1 MKNSASENSPSRNFP
16 RGLSAKRF
24 DIVVRGMIELIDF
37 RAGYRGI
44 EKIRIDNLQIGPGE
58 ILGVLGRNG
67 SGKSTFLKAL
77 VGILPYEGR
86 ALLDKTEISAMTHT
100 ERAGRIAYLP
110 QQLSSSHMSIA
121 TLVAHGRFSRMP
133 FSKVMGEKD
142 REAVR
147 NALKMTGL
155 WEERHRNVAELSGGE
170 RQRAYLAM
178 VLAQET
184 EYLLLDEPAAS
195 LDISHQIETMELLKQ
210 LAKDGRGIV
219 ITSHD
224 LPQSAAYCDRICV
237 IDRGRAAPAIPAAA
251 LAEEREMLREKIG
264 VTLTPAGKGLYP
276 YVLDR

>member
-1 MKNSASENSPSRNFP
+1 
-16 RGLSAKRF
+16 
-24 DIVVRGMIELIDF
+24 MIELKDF
-37 RAGYRGI
+37 RAGYKGV
-44 EKIRIDNLQIGPGE
+44 EKIRVDELRIEPGR
-58 ILGVLGRNG
+58 ILGLLGRNG

-77 VGILPYEGR
+77 VGIIPYGGH
-86 ALLDKTEISAMTHT
+86 AILDKTETSSMTHQ
-100 ERAGRIAYLP
+100 ERARRIAYLP
-110 QQLSSSHMSIA
+110 QQLSPVSMSVG
-121 TLVAHGRFSRMP
+121 TLVAHGRFARMS
-133 FSKVMGEKD
+133 FSKIMGVKD

-147 NALKMTGL
+147 HALEMSGL
-155 WEERHRNVAELSGGE
+155 WEERHRSVAELSGGE

-195 LDISHQIETMELLKQ
+195 LDIAHQIEIMELLKQ
-210 LAKDGRGIV
+210 LSSDGRGIV

-237 IDRGRAAPAIPAAA
+237 IDRGRAALAIPAAE
-251 LAEEREMLREKIG
+251 LVEKTEMLRETLG

>member
-1 MKNSASENSPSRNFP
+1 
-16 RGLSAKRF
+16 
-24 DIVVRGMIELIDF
+24 MIELKDF
-37 RAGYRGI
+37 RAGYKGV
-44 EKIRIDNLQIGPGE
+44 EKIRVDELRIEPGR
-58 ILGVLGRNG
+58 ILGLLGRNG

-77 VGILPYEGR
+77 VGIIPYGGH
-86 ALLDKTEISAMTHT
+86 AILDKTETSSMTHR
-100 ERAGRIAYLP
+100 ERARRIACLP
-110 QQLSSSHMSIA
+110 QQLSPVSMSVG
-121 TLVAHGRFSRMP
+121 TLVAHGRFARMS
-133 FSKVMGEKD
+133 FSKIMGVKD

-147 NALKMTGL
+147 HALEMTGL
-155 WEERHRNVAELSGGE
+155 WEERHRSVAELSGGE

-195 LDISHQIETMELLKQ
+195 LDIAHQIEIMELLKQ
-210 LAKDGRGIV
+210 LSSDGRGIV

-237 IDRGRAAPAIPAAA
+237 IDRGRAALAIPAAE
-251 LAEEREMLREKIG
+251 LAEKTEMLRETLG

>member
-1 MKNSASENSPSRNFP
+1 
-16 RGLSAKRF
+16 
-24 DIVVRGMIELIDF
+24 MIELKDF
-37 RAGYRGI
+37 RAGYKGV
-44 EKIRIDNLQIGPGE
+44 EKIRVDELRIEPGR
-58 ILGVLGRNG
+58 ILGLLGRNG

-77 VGILPYEGR
+77 VGIIPYGGH
-86 ALLDKTEISAMTHT
+86 AILDKTETSSMTQR
-100 ERAGRIAYLP
+100 ERARRIAYLP
-110 QQLSSSHMSIA
+110 QQLSPVSMSVG
-121 TLVAHGRFSRMP
+121 TLVAHGRFARMS
-133 FSKVMGEKD
+133 FSKIMGVKD

-147 NALKMTGL
+147 HALEMSGL
-155 WEERHRNVAELSGGE
+155 WEERHRSVAELSGGE

-195 LDISHQIETMELLKQ
+195 LDIAHQIEIMELLKQ
-210 LAKDGRGIV
+210 LSSDGRGIV

-237 IDRGRAAPAIPAAA
+237 IDRGRAALAIPAAE
-251 LAEEREMLREKIG
+251 LAKKTEMLRETLG

>member
-1 MKNSASENSPSRNFP
+1 
-16 RGLSAKRF
+16 
-24 DIVVRGMIELIDF
+24 MIEFKDF
-37 RAGYRGI
+37 RAGYKGV
-44 EKIRIDNLQIGPGE
+44 EKIRIDDLRIEPGR
-58 ILGVLGRNG
+58 ILGLLGRNG

-77 VGILPYEGR
+77 VGIIPYGGH
-86 ALLDKTEISAMTHT
+86 AILDKTETSSMSHR
-100 ERAGRIAYLP
+100 ERARRIAYLP
-110 QQLSSSHMSIA
+110 QQLAPVSMSVG
-121 TLVAHGRFSRMP
+121 TLAAHGRFARMS

-147 NALKMTGL
+147 HALEMTGL
-155 WEERHRNVAELSGGE
+155 WEERHRSVAELSGGE

-195 LDISHQIETMELLKQ
+195 LDIAHQIEIMELLKQ
-210 LAKDGRGIV
+210 LSSDGRGIV

-237 IDRGRAAPAIPAAA
+237 IDRGRAAPAIPAAE
-251 LAEEREMLREKIG
+251 LAGKTEMLRETLG

-276 YVLDR
+276 YVLDK

>member
-1 MKNSASENSPSRNFP
+1 
-16 RGLSAKRF
+16 
-24 DIVVRGMIELIDF
+24 MIELKDF
-37 RAGYRGI
+37 RAGYKGV
-44 EKIRIDNLQIGPGE
+44 EKIRVDELRIEPGR
-58 ILGVLGRNG
+58 ILGLLGRNG

-77 VGILPYEGR
+77 VGIIPYGGH
-86 ALLDKTEISAMTHT
+86 AILDKTETSTMTHR
-100 ERAGRIAYLP
+100 ERARRIAYLP
-110 QQLSSSHMSIA
+110 QQLSPVSMSVG
-121 TLVAHGRFSRMP
+121 TLVAHGRFARMS
-133 FSKVMGEKD
+133 FSKIMGVKD

-147 NALKMTGL
+147 HALEMTGL
-155 WEERHRNVAELSGGE
+155 WEERHRSVAELSGGE

-195 LDISHQIETMELLKQ
+195 LDIAHQIEIMELLKQ
-210 LAKDGRGIV
+210 LSSDGRGIV

-237 IDRGRAAPAIPAAA
+237 IDRGRAALAIPAAE
-251 LAEEREMLREKIG
+251 LAEKTEMLRETLG

>member
-1 MKNSASENSPSRNFP
+1 
-16 RGLSAKRF
+16 
-24 DIVVRGMIELIDF
+24 MIELKDF
-37 RAGYRGI
+37 RAGYKGV
-44 EKIRIDNLQIGPGE
+44 EKIRVDELRIEPGR
-58 ILGVLGRNG
+58 ILGLLGRNG

-77 VGILPYEGR
+77 VGIIPYGGH
-86 ALLDKTEISAMTHT
+86 AILDKTETSSMTHR
-100 ERAGRIAYLP
+100 ERARRIAYLP
-110 QQLSSSHMSIA
+110 QQLSPVSMSVG
-121 TLVAHGRFSRMP
+121 TLVAHGRFARMS
-133 FSKVMGEKD
+133 FSKIMGVKD

-147 NALKMTGL
+147 HALEMTGL
-155 WEERHRNVAELSGGE
+155 WEERHRSVAELSGGE

-195 LDISHQIETMELLKQ
+195 LDIAHQIEIMELLKQ
-210 LAKDGRGIV
+210 LSSDGRGIV

-237 IDRGRAAPAIPAAA
+237 IDRGRAAPAIPAAE
-251 LAEEREMLREKIG
+251 LAKKTEMLRETLG

>member
-1 MKNSASENSPSRNFP
+1 
-16 RGLSAKRF
+16 
-24 DIVVRGMIELIDF
+24 MIELKDF
-37 RAGYRGI
+37 RAGYKDV
-44 EKIRIDNLQIGPGE
+44 EKIRVDELRIEPGR
-58 ILGVLGRNG
+58 ILGLLGRNG

-77 VGILPYEGR
+77 VGIIPYGGH
-86 ALLDKTEISAMTHT
+86 AILDKTETSSMTHR
-100 ERAGRIAYLP
+100 ERARRIAYLP
-110 QQLSSSHMSIA
+110 QQLSPVSMSVG
-121 TLVAHGRFSRMP
+121 TLVAHGRFARMS
-133 FSKVMGEKD
+133 FSKIMGVKD

-147 NALKMTGL
+147 HALEMTGL
-155 WEERHRNVAELSGGE
+155 WEERHRSVAELSGGE

-195 LDISHQIETMELLKQ
+195 LDIAHQIEIMELLKQ
-210 LAKDGRGIV
+210 LSSDGRGIV

-237 IDRGRAAPAIPAAA
+237 IDRGRAALAIPAAE
-251 LAEEREMLREKIG
+251 LAEKTEMLRETLG

>member
-1 MKNSASENSPSRNFP
+1 
-16 RGLSAKRF
+16 
-24 DIVVRGMIELIDF
+24 MIELKDF
-37 RAGYRGI
+37 RAGYKGV
-44 EKIRIDNLQIGPGE
+44 EKIRVDELRIEPGR
-58 ILGVLGRNG
+58 ILGLLGRNG

-77 VGILPYEGR
+77 VGIIPYGGH
-86 ALLDKTEISAMTHT
+86 AILDKTETSSMTHR
-100 ERAGRIAYLP
+100 ERVG
-110 QQLSSSHMSIA
+110 
-121 TLVAHGRFSRMP
+121 TLVAHGRFARMS
-133 FSKVMGEKD
+133 FSKIMGVKD

-147 NALKMTGL
+147 HALEMSGL
-155 WEERHRNVAELSGGE
+155 WEERHRSVAELSGGE

-195 LDISHQIETMELLKQ
+195 LDIAHQIEIMELLKQ
-210 LAKDGRGIV
+210 LSSDGRGIV

-237 IDRGRAAPAIPAAA
+237 IDRGRAAPAIPAAE
-251 LAEEREMLREKIG
+251 LAEKTEMLRETLG

>member
-1 MKNSASENSPSRNFP
+1 
-16 RGLSAKRF
+16 
-24 DIVVRGMIELIDF
+24 MIELKDF
-37 RAGYRGI
+37 RAGYKGV
-44 EKIRIDNLQIGPGE
+44 EKIRIDDLRIEPGR
-58 ILGVLGRNG
+58 ILGLLGRNG

-77 VGILPYEGR
+77 VGIIPYGGH
-86 ALLDKTEISAMTHT
+86 AILDKTETSSMSHR
-100 ERAGRIAYLP
+100 ERARQIAYLP
-110 QQLSSSHMSIA
+110 QQLSPVSMSVG
-121 TLVAHGRFSRMP
+121 TLAAHGRFARMS

-147 NALKMTGL
+147 HALEMTGL
-155 WEERHRNVAELSGGE
+155 WEERHRSVAELSGGE

-195 LDISHQIETMELLKQ
+195 LDIAHQIEIMELLKQ
-210 LAKDGRGIV
+210 LSSDGRGIV

-237 IDRGRAAPAIPAAA
+237 IDRGRAAPAIPAAE
-251 LAEEREMLREKIG
+251 LAGKTEMLRETLG

>member
-1 MKNSASENSPSRNFP
+1 
-16 RGLSAKRF
+16 
-24 DIVVRGMIELIDF
+24 MIELKDF
-37 RAGYRGI
+37 RAGYKGV
-44 EKIRIDNLQIGPGE
+44 EKIRVDDLRIEPGR
-58 ILGVLGRNG
+58 ILGLLGRNG

-77 VGILPYEGR
+77 VGIIPYGGH
-86 ALLDKTEISAMTHT
+86 AILDKTETSSMSHR
-100 ERAGRIAYLP
+100 ERARRIAYLP
-110 QQLSSSHMSIA
+110 QQLSPVSMSVG
-121 TLVAHGRFSRMP
+121 TLAAHGRFARMS

-147 NALKMTGL
+147 HALEMTGL
-155 WEERHRNVAELSGGE
+155 WEERHRSVAELSGGE

-195 LDISHQIETMELLKQ
+195 LDIAHQIEIMELLKQ
-210 LAKDGRGIV
+210 LSSDGRGIV

-237 IDRGRAAPAIPAAA
+237 IDRGRAALAIPAAE
-251 LAEEREMLREKIG
+251 LAEKTEMLRETLG

>member
-1 MKNSASENSPSRNFP
+1 
-16 RGLSAKRF
+16 
-24 DIVVRGMIELIDF
+24 MIELKDF
-37 RAGYRGI
+37 RAGYKGV
-44 EKIRIDNLQIGPGE
+44 EKIRVDELRIEPGR
-58 ILGVLGRNG
+58 ILGLLGRNG

-77 VGILPYEGR
+77 VGIIPYGGH
-86 ALLDKTEISAMTHT
+86 AILDKTETSSMTHR
-100 ERAGRIAYLP
+100 ERARRIAYLP
-110 QQLSSSHMSIA
+110 QQLSPVSMSVG
-121 TLVAHGRFSRMP
+121 TLVAHGRFARMS
-133 FSKVMGEKD
+133 FSKIMGVKD

-147 NALKMTGL
+147 HALEMSGL
-155 WEERHRNVAELSGGE
+155 WEERHRSVAELSGGE

-195 LDISHQIETMELLKQ
+195 LDIAHQIEIMELLKQ
-210 LAKDGRGIV
+210 LSSDGRGIV

-237 IDRGRAAPAIPAAA
+237 IDRGRAAMAIPAAE
-251 LAEEREMLREKIG
+251 LAEKTEMLRETLG

>member
-1 MKNSASENSPSRNFP
+1 
-16 RGLSAKRF
+16 
-24 DIVVRGMIELIDF
+24 MIELKDF
-37 RAGYRGI
+37 RAGYKGV
-44 EKIRIDNLQIGPGE
+44 EKIRVDELRIEPGR
-58 ILGVLGRNG
+58 ILGLLGRNG

-77 VGILPYEGR
+77 VGIIPYGGH
-86 ALLDKTEISAMTHT
+86 AILDKTETSSITQR
-100 ERAGRIAYLP
+100 ERARRIAYLP
-110 QQLSSSHMSIA
+110 QQLSPVSMSVG
-121 TLVAHGRFSRMP
+121 TLVAHGRFARMS
-133 FSKVMGEKD
+133 FSKIMGVKD

-147 NALKMTGL
+147 HALEMSGL
-155 WEERHRNVAELSGGE
+155 WEERHRSVAELSGGE

-195 LDISHQIETMELLKQ
+195 LDIAHQIEIMELLKQ
-210 LAKDGRGIV
+210 LSSDGRGIV

-237 IDRGRAAPAIPAAA
+237 IDRGRAAPAIPAAE
-251 LAEEREMLREKIG
+251 LAGKTEMLRETLG

>member
-1 MKNSASENSPSRNFP
+1 
-16 RGLSAKRF
+16 
-24 DIVVRGMIELIDF
+24 MIELKDF
-37 RAGYRGI
+37 RAGYKGV
-44 EKIRIDNLQIGPGE
+44 EKIRVDELRIEPGR
-58 ILGVLGRNG
+58 ILGLLGRNG

-77 VGILPYEGR
+77 VGIIPYGGH
-86 ALLDKTEISAMTHT
+86 AILDKTETSSMTHR
-100 ERAGRIAYLP
+100 ERARRIAYLP
-110 QQLSSSHMSIA
+110 QQLSPVSMSVG
-121 TLVAHGRFSRMP
+121 TLVAHGRFARMS

-147 NALKMTGL
+147 HALEMTGL
-155 WEERHRNVAELSGGE
+155 WEERHRSVAELSGGE

-195 LDISHQIETMELLKQ
+195 LDIAHQIEIMELLKQ
-210 LAKDGRGIV
+210 LSSDGRGIV

-237 IDRGRAAPAIPAAA
+237 IDRGRAALAIPAAE
-251 LAEEREMLREKIG
+251 LAEKTEMLRETLG
-264 VTLTPAGKGLYP
+264 VTLTSAGKGLYP

>member
-1 MKNSASENSPSRNFP
+1 
-16 RGLSAKRF
+16 
-24 DIVVRGMIELIDF
+24 MIELKDF
-37 RAGYRGI
+37 RAGYKGV
-44 EKIRIDNLQIGPGE
+44 EKIRVDELRIEPGR
-58 ILGVLGRNG
+58 ILGLLGRNG

-77 VGILPYEGR
+77 VGIIPYGGH
-86 ALLDKTEISAMTHT
+86 AILDKTETSSMTQR
-100 ERAGRIAYLP
+100 ERARRIAYLP
-110 QQLSSSHMSIA
+110 QQLSPVSMSVG
-121 TLVAHGRFSRMP
+121 TLVAHGRFARMS
-133 FSKVMGEKD
+133 FSKIMGVKD

-147 NALKMTGL
+147 HALEMTGL
-155 WEERHRNVAELSGGE
+155 WEERHRSVAELSGGE

-195 LDISHQIETMELLKQ
+195 LDIAHQIEIMELLKQ
-210 LAKDGRGIV
+210 LSSDGRGIV

-237 IDRGRAAPAIPAAA
+237 IDRGRAALAIPAAE
-251 LAEEREMLREKIG
+251 LVEKTEMLRETLG

>member
-1 MKNSASENSPSRNFP
+1 
-16 RGLSAKRF
+16 
-24 DIVVRGMIELIDF
+24 MIELKDF
-37 RAGYRGI
+37 RAGYKGV
-44 EKIRIDNLQIGPGE
+44 EKIRIDDLTIEPGR
-58 ILGVLGRNG
+58 ILGLLGRNG

-77 VGILPYEGR
+77 VGIIPYGGH
-86 ALLDKTEISAMTHT
+86 AILDKTETSSMTHR
-100 ERAGRIAYLP
+100 ERARRIAYLP
-110 QQLSSSHMSIA
+110 QQLSPVSMSVG
-121 TLVAHGRFSRMP
+121 TLVAHGRFARMS
-133 FSKVMGEKD
+133 FSKIMGVKD

-147 NALKMTGL
+147 HALEMTGL
-155 WEERHRNVAELSGGE
+155 WEERHRSVAELSGGE

-195 LDISHQIETMELLKQ
+195 LDIAHQIEIMELLKQ
-210 LAKDGRGIV
+210 LSSNGRGIV

-237 IDRGRAAPAIPAAA
+237 IDRGRAALAIPAAE
-251 LAEEREMLREKIG
+251 LAEKTEMLRETLG

>member
-1 MKNSASENSPSRNFP
+1 
-16 RGLSAKRF
+16 
-24 DIVVRGMIELIDF
+24 MIELKDF
-37 RAGYRGI
+37 RAGYKGV
-44 EKIRIDNLQIGPGE
+44 EKIRVDELRIEPGR
-58 ILGVLGRNG
+58 ILGLLGRNG

-77 VGILPYEGR
+77 VGIIPYGGH
-86 ALLDKTEISAMTHT
+86 AILDKTETSSMTHR
-100 ERAGRIAYLP
+100 ERARRIAYLP
-110 QQLSSSHMSIA
+110 QQLSPVSMSVG
-121 TLVAHGRFSRMP
+121 TLVAHGRFARMS
-133 FSKVMGEKD
+133 FSKIMGVKD

-147 NALKMTGL
+147 HALKMSGL
-155 WEERHRNVAELSGGE
+155 WEERHRSVAELSGGE

-195 LDISHQIETMELLKQ
+195 LDIAHQIEIMELLKQ
-210 LAKDGRGIV
+210 LSSDGRGIV

-237 IDRGRAAPAIPAAA
+237 IDRGRAALAIPAAE
-251 LAEEREMLREKIG
+251 LAEKTEMLRETLG

>member
-1 MKNSASENSPSRNFP
+1 
-16 RGLSAKRF
+16 
-24 DIVVRGMIELIDF
+24 MIELKDF
-37 RAGYRGI
+37 RAGYKGV
-44 EKIRIDNLQIGPGE
+44 EKIRVDELRIEPGR
-58 ILGVLGRNG
+58 ILGLLGRNG

-77 VGILPYEGR
+77 VGIIPYGGH
-86 ALLDKTEISAMTHT
+86 AILDKTETSSMTHR
-100 ERAGRIAYLP
+100 ERARRIAYLP
-110 QQLSSSHMSIA
+110 QQLSPVSMSVG
-121 TLVAHGRFSRMP
+121 TLVAHGRFARMS
-133 FSKVMGEKD
+133 FSKIMGVKD

-147 NALKMTGL
+147 HALEMTGL
-155 WEERHRNVAELSGGE
+155 WEERHRSVAELSGGE

-195 LDISHQIETMELLKQ
+195 LDIAHQIEIMELLKQ
-210 LAKDGRGIV
+210 LSSDGRGIV

-237 IDRGRAAPAIPAAA
+237 IDRGRAALAIPAAE
-251 LAEEREMLREKIG
+251 LAEKTEMLRETLG

>member
-1 MKNSASENSPSRNFP
+1 
-16 RGLSAKRF
+16 
-24 DIVVRGMIELIDF
+24 MIELKDF
-37 RAGYRGI
+37 RAGYKGV
-44 EKIRIDNLQIGPGE
+44 EKIRIDDLTIEPGR
-58 ILGVLGRNG
+58 ILGLLGRNG

-77 VGILPYEGR
+77 VGIIPYGGH
-86 ALLDKTEISAMTHT
+86 AILDQKETSSMSHM
-100 ERAGRIAYLP
+100 ERARRIAYLP
-110 QQLSSSHMSIA
+110 QQLAPVSMSVG
-121 TLVAHGRFSRMP
+121 TLAAHGRFARMS

-147 NALKMTGL
+147 HALEMTGL
-155 WEERHRNVAELSGGE
+155 WAERHRSVAELSGGE

-195 LDISHQIETMELLKQ
+195 LDIAHQIEIMELLKQ
-210 LAKDGRGIV
+210 LSSDGRGIV

-237 IDRGRAAPAIPAAA
+237 IDRGRAAPAIPAVE
-251 LAEEREMLREKIG
+251 LAGKTEMLRETLG

>member
-1 MKNSASENSPSRNFP
+1 
-16 RGLSAKRF
+16 
-24 DIVVRGMIELIDF
+24 MIELKDF
-37 RAGYRGI
+37 RAGYMGA
-44 EKIRIDNLQIGPGE
+44 EKIRIDDLKIEHGH
-58 ILGVLGRNG
+58 ILGLLGRNG

-77 VGILPYEGR
+77 VGIIPHEGR
-86 ALLDKTEISAMTHT
+86 AILDGIEISAMTHR
-100 ERAGRIAYLP
+100 ERARQIAYLP
-110 QQLSSSHMSIA
+110 QQLSTVSMSVG
-121 TLVAHGRFSRMP
+121 TLAAHGRFARMS

-147 NALKMTGL
+147 HALELTDL
-155 WEERHRNVAELSGGE
+155 WAERHRSVAELSGGE

-195 LDISHQIETMELLKQ
+195 LDISHQIEIMELLKQ
-210 LAKDGRGIV
+210 LSSDGRGIV

-237 IDRGRAAPAIPAAA
+237 IDRGRTTAAIPAAE
-251 LAEEREMLREKIG
+251 LAGKTNLLRETLG

>member
-1 MKNSASENSPSRNFP
+1 
-16 RGLSAKRF
+16 
-24 DIVVRGMIELIDF
+24 MIELKDF
-37 RAGYRGI
+37 RAGYKGV
-44 EKIRIDNLQIGPGE
+44 EKIRVDELRIEPGR
-58 ILGVLGRNG
+58 ILGLLGRNG

-77 VGILPYEGR
+77 VGIIPYGGH
-86 ALLDKTEISAMTHT
+86 AILDKTETSSMTHR
-100 ERAGRIAYLP
+100 ERARRIAYLP
-110 QQLSSSHMSIA
+110 QQLSPVSMSVG
-121 TLVAHGRFSRMP
+121 TLVAHGRFARMS
-133 FSKVMGEKD
+133 FSKIMGVKD

-147 NALKMTGL
+147 HALEMTGL
-155 WEERHRNVAELSGGE
+155 WEERHRSVAELSGGE

-195 LDISHQIETMELLKQ
+195 LDIAHQIEIMELLKQ
-210 LAKDGRGIV
+210 LSSDGRGIV

-237 IDRGRAAPAIPAAA
+237 IDRGRAALAIPAAE
-251 LAEEREMLREKIG
+251 LAERTEMLRETLG

>member
-1 MKNSASENSPSRNFP
+1 
-16 RGLSAKRF
+16 
-24 DIVVRGMIELIDF
+24 MIELKDF
-37 RAGYRGI
+37 RAGYKGV
-44 EKIRIDNLQIGPGE
+44 EKIRVDDLRIEPGR
-58 ILGVLGRNG
+58 ILGLLGRNG

-77 VGILPYEGR
+77 VGIIPYGGH
-86 ALLDKTEISAMTHT
+86 AILDKTETSSMTQR
-100 ERAGRIAYLP
+100 ERARRIAYLP
-110 QQLSSSHMSIA
+110 QQLSPVSMSVG
-121 TLVAHGRFSRMP
+121 TLVAHGRFARMS
-133 FSKVMGEKD
+133 FSKIMGVKD

-147 NALKMTGL
+147 HALEMTGL
-155 WEERHRNVAELSGGE
+155 WEERHRSVAELSGGE

-195 LDISHQIETMELLKQ
+195 LDIAHQIEIMELLKQ
-210 LAKDGRGIV
+210 LSSDGRGIV

-237 IDRGRAAPAIPAAA
+237 IDRGRAALAIPAAE
-251 LAEEREMLREKIG
+251 LAEKTEMLRETLG

>member
-1 MKNSASENSPSRNFP
+1 
-16 RGLSAKRF
+16 
-24 DIVVRGMIELIDF
+24 MIALKDF
-37 RAGYRGI
+37 RAGYKGV
-44 EKIRIDNLQIGPGE
+44 EKIRVDELRIEPGR
-58 ILGVLGRNG
+58 ILGLLGRNG

-77 VGILPYEGR
+77 VGIIPYGGH
-86 ALLDKTEISAMTHT
+86 AILDKTETSSMTQR
-100 ERAGRIAYLP
+100 ERARRIAYLP
-110 QQLSSSHMSIA
+110 QQLSPVSMSVG
-121 TLVAHGRFSRMP
+121 TLVAHGRFARMS
-133 FSKVMGEKD
+133 FSKIMGVKD

-147 NALKMTGL
+147 HALEMTGL
-155 WEERHRNVAELSGGE
+155 WEERHRSVAELSGGE

-195 LDISHQIETMELLKQ
+195 LDIAHQIEIMELLKQ
-210 LAKDGRGIV
+210 LSSDGRGIV

-237 IDRGRAAPAIPAAA
+237 IDRGRAAPAIPAAE
-251 LAEEREMLREKIG
+251 LAGKTEMLRETLG

>member
-1 MKNSASENSPSRNFP
+1 
-16 RGLSAKRF
+16 
-24 DIVVRGMIELIDF
+24 MIELKDF
-37 RAGYRGI
+37 RAGYKGV
-44 EKIRIDNLQIGPGE
+44 EKIRVDELRIETGR
-58 ILGVLGRNG
+58 ILGLLGRNG

-77 VGILPYEGR
+77 VGIIPYGGH
-86 ALLDKTEISAMTHT
+86 AILDKTETSSMTHR
-100 ERAGRIAYLP
+100 ERARRIAYLP
-110 QQLSSSHMSIA
+110 QQLSPVSMSVG
-121 TLVAHGRFSRMP
+121 TLVAHGRFARMS
-133 FSKVMGEKD
+133 FSKIMGVKD

-147 NALKMTGL
+147 HALEMTGL
-155 WEERHRNVAELSGGE
+155 WEERHRSVAELSGGE

-195 LDISHQIETMELLKQ
+195 LDIAHQIEIIELLKQ
-210 LAKDGRGIV
+210 LSSDGRGIV

-237 IDRGRAAPAIPAAA
+237 IDRGRAALAIPAAE
-251 LAEEREMLREKIG
+251 LAEKTEMLRETLG

>member
-1 MKNSASENSPSRNFP
+1 
-16 RGLSAKRF
+16 
-24 DIVVRGMIELIDF
+24 MIELKDF
-37 RAGYRGI
+37 RAGYKGV
-44 EKIRIDNLQIGPGE
+44 EKIRIDDLRIEPGR
-58 ILGVLGRNG
+58 ILGLLGRNG

-77 VGILPYEGR
+77 VGIILYEGH
-86 ALLDKTEISAMTHT
+86 AVLDKIETSSMSHR
-100 ERAGRIAYLP
+100 ERARRIAYLP
-110 QQLSSSHMSIA
+110 QQLSPVSMSVG
-121 TLVAHGRFSRMP
+121 TLAAHGRFARMS

-147 NALKMTGL
+147 NALEMTGL
-155 WEERHRNVAELSGGE
+155 WEERHRSVAELSGGE

-184 EYLLLDEPAAS
+184 EYLFLDEPAAS
-195 LDISHQIETMELLKQ
+195 LDIAHQIEIMELLKQ
-210 LAKDGRGIV
+210 LSSDGRGIV

-237 IDRGRAAPAIPAAA
+237 IDRGRAAPAIPAAE
-251 LAEEREMLREKIG
+251 LAGKTEMLRETLG

>member
-1 MKNSASENSPSRNFP
+1 
-16 RGLSAKRF
+16 
-24 DIVVRGMIELIDF
+24 MIELKDF
-37 RAGYRGI
+37 RAGYKGV
-44 EKIRIDNLQIGPGE
+44 EKIRVDELRIEPGR
-58 ILGVLGRNG
+58 ILGLLGRNG

-77 VGILPYEGR
+77 VGIIPYGGH
-86 ALLDKTEISAMTHT
+86 AILDKTETSSMSHR
-100 ERAGRIAYLP
+100 ERARRIAYLP
-110 QQLSSSHMSIA
+110 QQLSPVSMSVG
-121 TLVAHGRFSRMP
+121 TLVAHGRFARMS
-133 FSKVMGEKD
+133 FSKIMGVKD

-147 NALKMTGL
+147 HALEMTGL
-155 WEERHRNVAELSGGE
+155 WEERHRSVAELSGGE

-195 LDISHQIETMELLKQ
+195 LDIAHQIEIMELLKQ
-210 LAKDGRGIV
+210 LSSDGRGIV

-237 IDRGRAAPAIPAAA
+237 IDRGRAALAIPAAE
-251 LAEEREMLREKIG
+251 LAEKTEMLRETLG

>member
-1 MKNSASENSPSRNFP
+1 
-16 RGLSAKRF
+16 
-24 DIVVRGMIELIDF
+24 MIELKDF
-37 RAGYRGI
+37 RAGYKGV
-44 EKIRIDNLQIGPGE
+44 EKIRVDELRIEPGR
-58 ILGVLGRNG
+58 ILGLLGRNG

-77 VGILPYEGR
+77 VGIIPYGGH
-86 ALLDKTEISAMTHT
+86 AILDKTETSSMTQR
-100 ERAGRIAYLP
+100 ERARRIAYLP
-110 QQLSSSHMSIA
+110 QQLSPVSMSVG
-121 TLVAHGRFSRMP
+121 TLVAHGRFARMS
-133 FSKVMGEKD
+133 FSKIMGVKD

-147 NALKMTGL
+147 HALEMSGL
-155 WEERHRNVAELSGGE
+155 WEERHRSVAELSGGE

-195 LDISHQIETMELLKQ
+195 LDIAHQIEIMELLKQ
-210 LAKDGRGIV
+210 LSSDGRGIV

-237 IDRGRAAPAIPAAA
+237 IDRGRAALAIPAAE
-251 LAEEREMLREKIG
+251 LAEKTEMLRETLG

>member
-1 MKNSASENSPSRNFP
+1 ME
-16 RGLSAKRF
+16 
-24 DIVVRGMIELIDF
+24 
-37 RAGYRGI
+37 
-44 EKIRIDNLQIGPGE
+44 LQISNVFKSFGE
-58 ILGVLGRNG
+58 KEVLKDITFNAKSGEALGLLGRNG

-77 VGILPYEGR
+77 VGIIPYGGH
-86 ALLDKTEISAMTHT
+86 AILDKTETSSMSHR
-100 ERAGRIAYLP
+100 ERARRIAYLP
-110 QQLSSSHMSIA
+110 QQLAPVSMSVG
-121 TLVAHGRFSRMP
+121 TLAAHGRFARMS

-147 NALKMTGL
+147 HALEMTGL
-155 WEERHRNVAELSGGE
+155 WEERHRSVAELSGGE

-195 LDISHQIETMELLKQ
+195 LDIAHQIEIMELLKQ
-210 LAKDGRGIV
+210 LSSAGRGIV

-237 IDRGRAAPAIPAAA
+237 IDRGRAAPAIPAAE
-251 LAEEREMLREKIG
+251 LAKKTEMLRETLG

>member
-1 MKNSASENSPSRNFP
+1 
-16 RGLSAKRF
+16 
-24 DIVVRGMIELIDF
+24 MIELKDF
-37 RAGYRGI
+37 RAGYKGV
-44 EKIRIDNLQIGPGE
+44 EKIRIDDLRIEPGR
-58 ILGVLGRNG
+58 ILGLLGRNG

-77 VGILPYEGR
+77 VGIIPYGGH
-86 ALLDKTEISAMTHT
+86 AILDKTETSSMSHR
-100 ERAGRIAYLP
+100 ERARRIAYLP
-110 QQLSSSHMSIA
+110 QQLSPVSMSVG
-121 TLVAHGRFSRMP
+121 TLAAHGRFARMS

-147 NALKMTGL
+147 NALEMTGL
-155 WEERHRNVAELSGGE
+155 WEERHRSVAELSGGE

-195 LDISHQIETMELLKQ
+195 LDIAHQIEIMELLKQ
-210 LAKDGRGIV
+210 LSSDGRGIV

-224 LPQSAAYCDRICV
+224 LPHSAAYCDRICV
-237 IDRGRAAPAIPAAA
+237 IDRGRAALAIPAAE
-251 LAEEREMLREKIG
+251 LAEKTEMLRETLG